1 MPISILE
8 RAGKYCFSN
17 IKNLAVILI
26 LIYSIDVLNILSAN
40 YRDTALIYIL
50 SILTLIITMITT
62 GYGLVVTRDVIHG
75 GKELPPIF
83 IRDSIGFGIKS
94 SAITIVYL
102 GVQLIILTYIALFF
116 HFPKFELEGLLLDI
130 EGTRNLLFAHD
141 IAITILFLILSAIV
155 FYTSVFFMEI
165 SLAILADEGHLRKTL
180 NIIHIKECID
190 TIGWRHYFADYTKII
205 ISIVILTYL
214 KYGIESFHIIDGFAD
229 LLFGFLIFAIEYL
242 GIAWTYKEYKEKT
255 RLKNSIEV
263 SIE

>member
-17 IKNLAVILI
+17 IKNLAIILF

-40 YRDTALIYIL
+40 FRDTALIYIFSIL
-50 SILTLIITMITT
+50 VLILTLITT

-75 GKELPPIF
+75 GKELPPVF
-83 IRDSIGFGIKS
+83 IKDSIGFGIKS
-94 SAITIVYL
+94 TIITSVYI
-102 GVQLIILTYIALFF
+102 GIQIIILTYIAIFF
-116 HFPKFELEGLLLDI
+116 HFPRFELEELFLNI
-130 EGTRNLLFAHD
+130 EGTGNLLFAHD
-141 IAITILFLILSAIV
+141 LASTILFMILSAIV
-155 FYTSVFFMEI
+155 LYASVFFMEI

-190 TIGWRHYFADYTKII
+190 KIGWRHYCADYTKII

-214 KYGIESFHIIDGFAD
+214 KYGIEYFHLIDDFAD
-229 LLFGFLIFAIEYL
+229 LLFGFLIFTIEYL

-255 RLKNSIEV
+255 RLENSIEI